1 MIIALLEPKV
11 KQLAENNHLSKTIH
25 NNYGNLKRRLDEME
39 FVFTKVTK
47 NATIQ
52 QDLLTQL
59 ETNAQKLKL
68 QEDTMMF
75 EIDKVKEIQDRIQH
89 QFEFIRD
96 DRNGI
101 LKKFDNLSG
110 EVTDYRQEI
119 SDFKIKITQAFN
131 DRMN

>member
-59 ETNAQKLKL
+59 ETNA
-68 QEDTMMF
+68 
-75 EIDKVKEIQDRIQH
+75 
-89 QFEFIRD
+89 
-96 DRNGI
+96 
-101 LKKFDNLSG
+101 
-110 EVTDYRQEI
+110 
-119 SDFKIKITQAFN
+119 
-131 DRMN
+131 

>member
-11 KQLAENNHLSKTIH
+11 KQLAENDHLSKTIH
-25 NNYGNLKRRLDEME
+25 SNYGNLKRRLDEME

-59 ETNAQKLKL
+59 ETNASKLKL
-68 QEDTMMF
+68 QEDTLMF
-75 EIDKVKEIQDRIQH
+75 EIDKVKEIKDQIQL

-101 LKKFDNLSG
+101 LRKFDNLSG
-110 EVTDYRQEI
+110 EVTDYRQEM
-119 SDFKIKITQAFN
+119 SDFKIKIT
-131 DRMN
+131 